1 MLKKEVIPSLLILLM
16 GTLDCVTTVI
26 GVAYS
31 GAKELNPAMA
41 IIVDSNV
48 GAFLV
53 VKIAA
58 TIFMAVSYVF
68 ARQILQHM
76 PNKNGKA
83 FFYSIK
89 ALTLAYVGLICFLA
103 LAVVNNLLILMK

>member
-1 MLKKEVIPSLLILLM
+1 MFKRGVIPSLLILIM
-16 GTLDCVTTVI
+16 GTLDCATTII
-26 GVAYS
+26 GVVFS

-41 IIVDSNV
+41 IIVNSNV
-48 GAFLV
+48 GAFLA

-58 TIFMAVSYVF
+58 TIFMALSYVF

-89 ALTLAYVGLICFLA
+89 ALTLAYAGLTCFLA
-103 LAVVNNLLILMK
+103 LAVVNNLLILIK

>member
-1 MLKKEVIPSLLILLM
+1 MLKRELIPCLLIMLM
-16 GTLDCVTTVI
+16 GALDCVTTII
-26 GVAYS
+26 GVTYS

-41 IIVDSNV
+41 VLVNSNV

-58 TIFMAVSYVF
+58 TVFIALSYF
-68 ARQILQHM
+68 FTRRILQHM

-89 ALTLAYVGLICFLA
+89 ALTFAYVGLTCFLA
-103 LAVVNNLLILMK
+103 LAVVNNLLILIK